1 MDLPHYIKKTKK
13 SFAWS
18 ELVRKYAWLV
28 KEFEES
34 PIKLQNIGRQ
44 QTYEINWEN
53 ENISIKEPIK
63 LEVLWN

>member
-1 MDLPHYIKKTKK
+1 MDFPDYIKKAKK
-13 SFAWS
+13 SFAWR

-53 ENISIKEPIK
+53 EKVSIKEPMK
-63 LEVLWN
+63 REVFWN

>member
-18 ELVRKYAWLV
+18 VLVRKYAWLV

-53 ENISIKEPIK
+53 EKISIKEPIK

>member
-53 ENISIKEPIK
+53 
-63 LEVLWN
+63 